1 MQTSCDSRSDKRS
14 RDCDRTDLL
23 INELHML
30 HNEARLGN
38 LLAVIVVDQKPK
50 LENWSESLEMR
61 QQVNLVKIL
70 RDVLD
75 ENLDAVL
82 RCLILY
88 VVQRIFPDSEI
99 WNRWNLLSLTIQRSI
114 YYLQPF
120 VCTTLL
126 R

>member
-14 RDCDRTDLL
+14 RDCDRTVLL
-23 INELHML
+23 INEL

-70 RDVLD
+70 RDILD

-82 RCLILY
+82 RRLILY

-99 WNRWNLLSLTIQRSI
+99 WNR
-114 YYLQPF
+114 
-120 VCTTLL
+120 
-126 R
+126 